1 MSSVYQEFD
10 EAIAVEAVFYRG
22 QIRPRRFQWGNQ
34 ARKVAKITYRWKE
47 RKGEATIYFFA
58 LLTEDRTALEICF
71 NDKTLEWRLV
81 RCWQEG

>member
-34 ARKVAKITYRWKE
+34 ARKVARITYRWKE
-47 RKGEATIYFFA
+47 RKGEATVYFFA